1 MPEEYKDFKMLIMC
15 NDCLQRSEVNF
26 HIIGGKCK
34 NCKSYNTSRINNDES
49 ERKIMEIQNK
59 MNELSLVKKQDEDKN

>member
-26 HIIGGKCK
+26 HIMGGKCK

-59 MNELSLVKKQDEDKN
+59 MNELSLVKK